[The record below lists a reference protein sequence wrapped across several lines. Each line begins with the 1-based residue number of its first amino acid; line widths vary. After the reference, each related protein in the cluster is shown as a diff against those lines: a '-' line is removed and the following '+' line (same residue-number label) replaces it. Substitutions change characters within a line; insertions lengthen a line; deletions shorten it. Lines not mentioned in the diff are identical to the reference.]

1 MDIRLR
7 KLKKERSFAEFCWTC
22 LTTIVIEYVLLNYRK
37 SYVLILMQIFIFASP
52 EDAIQEVIETQCSVG
67 LIEHRFEKNWGVW

>member
-1 MDIRLR
+1 
-7 KLKKERSFAEFCWTC
+7 
-22 LTTIVIEYVLLNYRK
+22 
-37 SYVLILMQIFIFASP
+37 MQIFIFASP